1 MSTASQTRRGRLIR
15 SVLAI
20 LVLLSCMRAWLGPT
34 EFVTPAQAQIPDSAL
49 QRKLLLEEARRT
61 NQLLSEIKQIL
72 TSRTLNVRVQGAD
85 NKGADN

>member
-1 MSTASQTRRGRLIR
+1 MSTASQPRRGRLIR

-20 LVLLSCMRAWLGPT
+20 LVLLSCMRAWLGPA
-34 EFVTPAQAQIPDSAL
+34 ELLQPAQAQIPDSAL

>member
-1 MSTASQTRRGRLIR
+1 MSTASQPRRGRLIR
-15 SVLAI
+15 YVLAI
-20 LVLLSCMRAWLGPT
+20 LVLLSCMRAWLGPV
-34 EFVTPAQAQIPDSAL
+34 ELVKPAQAQIPDSAL

-72 TSRTLNVRVQGAD
+72 TSRTLNVRLQGAD

>member
-1 MSTASQTRRGRLIR
+1 MSTASQPRRGRLIR

-20 LVLLSCMRAWLGPT
+20 LVLLSCMRAWLGPA
-34 EFVTPAQAQIPDSAL
+34 ELVNQAQAQIPDSAL